1 MTAFSHITFFYSLRG
16 ANHQI
21 MDKKETGFAEYK
33 FSHKF
38 SHKINKTIPK
48 QETEFGKKKIR
59 ETRSYIHSSLF
70 KIWDKESRNNQT
82 MNG

>member
-48 QETEFGKKKIR
+48 QETEFGKKKYEKLAVTYIVVYSR
-59 ETRSYIHSSLF
+59 YGTRKVEII
-70 KIWDKESRNNQT
+70 KP
-82 MNG
+82 